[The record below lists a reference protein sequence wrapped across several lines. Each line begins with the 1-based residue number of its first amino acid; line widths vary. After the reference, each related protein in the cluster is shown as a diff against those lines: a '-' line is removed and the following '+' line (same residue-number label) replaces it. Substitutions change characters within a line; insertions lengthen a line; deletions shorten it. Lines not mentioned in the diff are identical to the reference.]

1 MAESRPTTDREES
14 PDTHTLR
21 ERVEEFES
29 KLKGMVERHW
39 KGATKHGKRDLAP
52 MFHFLLR
59 SGDEHVIGV
68 QLGDV
73 SAKNAVAD
81 FVRRYGKSHDA
92 IAVAHISE
100 AWIAAARPGD
110 GGFDDFKGTPPSE
123 REDRREI
130 LFANVETPY
139 GCHMHVWDIDRTGKR
154 AKLAKYFK
162 GEDIRSRFFGAI
174 EKLN

>member
-1 MAESRPTTDREES
+1 MAGSRPTTDSEES

-21 ERVEEFES
+21 ERVGEFES
-29 KLKGMVERHW
+29 KLKGFVERHW
-39 KGATKHGKRDLAP
+39 KGATKHGKGDLMP
-52 MFHFLLR
+52 IFHFLLR
-59 SGDEHVIGV
+59 SGEEHVIGV

-73 SAKNAVAD
+73 SEKNAVAA
-81 FVRRYGKSHDA
+81 FVRKYGKEHDA

-100 AWIAAARPGD
+100 AWIATAKPGD
-110 GGFDDFKGTPPSE
+110 GTPPSE